1 MKPRTILA
9 IAAVSIAAPGCGG
22 DDTDAPPEDG
32 RAVFARSCGGC
43 HTLTAARTRGGTG
56 PNFDS
61 SERLSEAQIRRQL
74 NVGVGGMPSFRGR
87 LTARQQAAVS
97 AFLAAAMR
105 ERPSKV
111 DRRP

>member
-1 MKPRTILA
+1 MGRKALLA
-9 IAAVSIAAPGCGG
+9 TAAVAAGLSGCGG
-22 DDTDAPPEDG
+22 DDRPPAPG

-43 HTLTAARTRGGTG
+43 HTLAEAGTKGNRG

-74 NVGVGGMPSFRGR
+74 TLGVGGMPSFRGR
-87 LTARQQAAVS
+87 LTARQQAAVA

>member
-9 IAAVSIAAPGCGG
+9 ILAVSIAAPGCGG
-22 DDTDAPPEDG
+22 EDPAPREDG
-32 RAVFARSCGGC
+32 RAVFARACGGC
-43 HTLTAARTRGGTG
+43 HTLTAAGTTGNRG

-74 NVGVGGMPSFRGR
+74 NLGVGGMPSFRGR
-87 LTARQQAAVS
+87 LTERQQAAVS

-105 ERPSKV
+105 DRPSRLG
-111 DRRP
+111 RRP